1 MLFLDC
7 ARDKKVIMMEWFYEP
22 KIVSIEFLQP
32 VQKRRVICFTH
43 FDEEDFETKKGKGIL
58 KWDAYPKELNAQE
71 KAIMEDNIVPRY
83 NKPAKRKR

>member
-1 MLFLDC
+1 MVLRAGNCFNWIFTTC
-7 ARDKKVIMMEWFYEP
+7 SKKAF
-22 KIVSIEFLQP
+22 
-32 VQKRRVICFTH
+32 ICFTH